1 MDLAATRPADWLP
14 TGLIDDVTANLLRE
28 LLARSAERVEAKNT
42 ALWLSSGEFLDP
54 ILGSGPHANHFV
66 GEFRQPLDR
75 GIISYVFASGQPVC
89 ENAISANPQHS
100 PLLDQRLGIETDAMI
115 AVPLVV
121 DGEMA
126 GVITCV
132 HTRPAGSPD
141 TPSEFHSKDLDEF
154 EFAAACLG
162 RLFEASLLNAG

>member
-1 MDLAATRPADWLP
+1 MDPATCRPSDWFSS
-14 TGLIDDVTANLLRE
+14 GLVDEVTANLLRE
-28 LLARSAERVEAKNT
+28 LLSRSAERVHAANT
-42 ALWLSSGEFLDP
+42 ALWLSSGDHLNP
-54 ILGSGPHANHFV
+54 ILGSGPHAGQFV

-75 GIISYVFASGQPVC
+75 GIVSYVFASGQPVC

-100 PLLDQRLGIETDAMI
+100 PLLDQRLGIQTDAMI

-121 DGEMA
+121 GGEMS

-132 HTRPAGSPD
+132 HTRPAGS
-141 TPSEFHSKDLDEF
+141 TEEPSGFDSADLEEF

-162 RLFEASLLNAG
+162 RLFEASLLNAA

>member
-1 MDLAATRPADWLP
+1 MDLAASRPADWLA
-14 TGLIDDVTANLLRE
+14 TGLVDDVTANLLRE
-28 LLARSAERVEAKNT
+28 LLARSAERVRSDDT
-42 ALWLSSGEFLDP
+42 ALWLASGEFLDP
-54 ILGSGPHANHFV
+54 ILGSGPHADHFV

-89 ENAISANPQHS
+89 ENAISLNPQHS
-100 PLLDQRLGIETDAMI
+100 PLLDQRLGIRTDAMI

-132 HTRPAGSPD
+132 HTRPAGSNSPAR
-141 TPSEFHSKDLDEF
+141 EFHSADLDEF

>member
-1 MDLAATRPADWLP
+1 MDLAASRPADWFSA
-14 TGLIDDVTANLLRE
+14 GLVDDVTANLLRE
-28 LLARSAERVEAKNT
+28 LLARSAERVHARNT
-42 ALWLSSGEFLDP
+42 ALWLSSGNHLDP

-75 GIISYVFASGQPVC
+75 GIVSYVFASGQPVC
-89 ENAISANPQHS
+89 ENAISSNPQHS
-100 PLLDQRLGIETDAMI
+100 PLLDHRLGIQTDAMI

-121 DGEMA
+121 GGEMA

-132 HTRPAGSPD
+132 HTRPADSTDP
-141 TPSEFHSKDLDEF
+141 PSKFHSQDLEEF

-162 RLFEASLLNAG
+162 RLVEASLLNAA

>member
-1 MDLAATRPADWLP
+1 MNLAVPRPSDWFQS
-14 TGLIDDVTANLLRE
+14 GFVDDVTSNLLRE
-28 LLARSAERVEAKNT
+28 LLSRSAERVHAENT

-54 ILGSGPHANHFV
+54 LLGSGPHAGQFV
-66 GEFRQPLDR
+66 RSFRQPLDR
-75 GIISYVFASGQPVC
+75 GIVSYVFASGQPVC
-89 ENAISANPQHS
+89 ENAISSNPQHS
-100 PLLDQRLGIETDAMI
+100 PLLDQKLGIRTDAMI

-121 DGEMA
+121 NGEMA

-132 HTRPAGSPD
+132 HTRPADSTDP
-141 TPSEFHSKDLDEF
+141 PSKFHSQDLEEF

>member
-1 MDLAATRPADWLP
+1 MNPAASRPADWIQS
-14 TGLIDDVTANLLRE
+14 GLVDDITANLLRE
-28 LLARSAERVEAKNT
+28 LLSRSAAKVHAQNT
-42 ALWLSSGEFLDP
+42 ALWLSSGESLDP
-54 ILGSGPHANHFV
+54 ILGSGPHAGLFI

-89 ENAISANPQHS
+89 ENAIADNPQHS
-100 PLLDQRLGIETDAMI
+100 PLLDQRLDIKTDAMI

-121 DGEMA
+121 GGEMV

-132 HTRPAGSPD
+132 HTRSADSTDSASGFQSPD
-141 TPSEFHSKDLDEF
+141 LEEF

-162 RLFEASLLNAG
+162 RLFEASLLSAA